1 MCDALAPYQP
11 RLRGGPENLPFRF
24 DAETVRRGLNFT
36 LTTSLGDLDLLGEV
50 TGIGSYDAV
59 LQTSEWREI
68 EGKKYLVLSLA
79 GLIQAKRAA
88 GRKKDLNALPELEA
102 LRDLKERMGG
112 KK

>member
-1 MCDALAPYQP
+1 MCDAVASYHP
-11 RLRGGPENLPFRF
+11 RLRGAPENVPFRF
-24 DAETVRRGLNFT
+24 DAETVKRGLNFALAT
-36 LTTSLGDLDLLGEV
+36 DLGDLDLLGEI

-68 EGKKYLVLSLA
+68 AGKRYLVLSLA

-112 KK
+112 KE